1 MEDENSRLAILEVK
15 TDIMSRD
22 IGTLSCKVEGIYEL
36 KNSIALLTSAVQVL
50 GNKVDA
56 LEQIPKSRYND
67 IVKTVI
73 SVGIGGVIGFILK
86 QIGIV

>member
-15 TDIMSRD
+15 SDLMSKD
-22 IGTLSCKVEGIYEL
+22 IGILSCKVEGIYEL
-36 KNSIALLTSAVQVL
+36 KNSISLLTSAVQVL

-56 LEQIPKSRYND
+56 LEQIPKSRYNE

-73 SVGIGGVIGFILK
+73 SVGIGGIIGFVLK